1 MAKNTTNKKGQGSP
15 AAAMK
20 AVSAP
25 VRTSF
30 IASGFWK
37 RHWIPALLIVLS
49 SVGLYQAS
57 GRYGYIL
64 DDEMVIWKNA
74 YVQEG
79 LSGIG
84 KIFGSDSFMGYFQR
98 KEGLYKLEGGRYRP
112 LSLVTF
118 AVEVELFGKERAA
131 AEAEQKMADPR
142 KGIVYR
148 GRGIPEISHWI
159 NILLYGLNG
168 VLLYA
173 VLLALFPMA
182 NRHWWWSIP
191 MVGSLLFMV
200 HPLHTECIANIKGRD
215 EIMALMGSLGALYL
229 AMRYFDS
236 GKSSW
241 MWFSSAVFLLGLL
254 SKENTLTFLAVI
266 PLTIWVFGRVSFG
279 RAILG
284 VWPLFLSAFVFILI
298 RYNALGYML
307 DHGKGTPDLMNDSF
321 LGMNLGERT
330 ATIFLTLLWYLKLL
344 IYPIPLT
351 HDYYPYHVPKVNWTD
366 WRALL
371 SLVLYAGAIAWS
383 VIAIRKRSTVAYSIL
398 YFVITLSIVSNLL
411 VSVGSFM
418 NERFAYMPSVG
429 FCLLAAWFLV
439 EKVPALFKNPSFH
452 YAGIVLFLP
461 FAAFLSWRTVNRIP
475 AWENAFALNRSA
487 VIASPNSARAQSFYS
502 TAIYEERYLKAQTNE
517 EKMQWVDTMEVHVKR
532 ALEIYPQY
540 GSAWVMYANVAAAR
554 FELDKNVST
563 LLNQWTYALNNA
575 AYVNLLRSNIDA
587 YVKYLAKSGSNA
599 PLINEFA
606 YKTGYE
612 LYFKKLKDNKSAQQ
626 FLEYAVLT
634 QQLEPATRIAL
645 AEVYEASGM
654 TNKAIELRQSTVK

>member
-1 MAKNTTNKKGQGSP
+1 MAKNTSNKKGQAGP
-15 AAAMK
+15 T
-20 AVSAP
+20 AVSK
-25 VRTSF
+25 VQKTMVYTSF
-30 IASGFWK
+30 LKAGFW
-37 RHWIPALLIVLS
+37 RQHWLPALLIVCS
-49 SVGLYQAS
+49 SVGLYHAS
-57 GRYGYIL
+57 GKYGYIL

-79 LSGIG
+79 LSGVG
-84 KIFGSDSFMGYFQR
+84 KILGSDSFMGYFQR

-118 AVEVELFGKERAA
+118 AAEVELFGKERAA

-142 KGIVYR
+142 KGVVYR

-168 VLLYA
+168 LLLYA
-173 VLLALFPMA
+173 VLLALFPL
-182 NRHWWWSIP
+182 NGRGWWWSVP
-191 MVGSLLFMV
+191 MVGTLLFMV
-200 HPLHTECIANIKGRD
+200 HPLHTECVANIKGRD

-229 AMRYFDS
+229 AMNYFDTR
-236 GKSSW
+236 KSLW
-241 MWFSSAVFLLGLL
+241 IWLSALVFLLGLL

-266 PLTIWVFGRVSFG
+266 PMTIWVFGRVSFG
-279 RAILG
+279 RVLAGL
-284 VWPLFLSAFVFILI
+284 WPLFLAAFVFILI

-321 LGMNLGERT
+321 LGMRFSERT

-366 WRALL
+366 YRALF
-371 SLVLYAGAIAWS
+371 SLILYAGMITWSILAIK
-383 VIAIRKRSTVAYSIL
+383 KRSVAAYAIL
-398 YFVITLSIVSNLL
+398 FFVFTLSIVSNLF

-439 EKVPALFKNPSFH
+439 EKVPSVLKKPSFQ
-452 YAGIVLFLP
+452 YVGVLVFIP
-461 FAAFLSWRTVNRIP
+461 FVAFFSWRTIIRIP
-475 AWENAFALNRSA
+475 AWENPFALNRSA

-502 TAIYEERYLKAQTNE
+502 TAIYEERYLKAQSE
-517 EKMQWVDTMEVHVKR
+517 QEKLQWVDTMEVHVKR

-554 FELDKNVST
+554 FEVDRDVTT
-563 LLNQWTYALNNA
+563 LLNQWVYALNNA

-587 YVKYLAKSGSNA
+587 YIKYLAKTSSNA
-599 PLINEFA
+599 KLINEFA

-626 FLEYAVLT
+626 FLEYALLT
-634 QQLEPATRIAL
+634 QQLEPSVRIAL
-645 AEVYEASGM
+645 IEVYEAAGLS
-654 TNKAIELRQSTVK
+654 NKAAELR